1 METPSQAPSTRSQR
15 ELRPR
20 CLPRRHVTSTRGTVD
35 LLDEIVDFAAII
47 GYAPGE
53 WQKIPLRDW
62 STLDEHGK
70 FVHRRCGLS
79 VPRQAGKSVD
89 AIIWA
94 AFLVLQLGYS
104 VLWTDHNYST
114 TCEMLSRFQKILGK
128 RKGDPDAL
136 PAINRRIAGS
146 KAKTA
151 QESYEFTNG
160 GVLCFSTRTESA
172 SLGYSFDVV
181 VYDEAQLLT
190 SAQAQTINP
199 TTTRSPHKNAQFIY
213 AGTPTRAG
221 CPADRF
227 SSMREE
233 AWSDAPKDDLCW
245 LEYGTDKVGNPLDE
259 TRWPLVN
266 PSLAEG
272 LVEADDVRPGIYGM
286 EGDDLGIAQ
295 EYLGYWL
302 PPSEQV
308 EPPLIGSELWGETRV
323 AARPNIGPDAEV
335 AYGVK
340 FSADGSHVALAVAT
354 LPRSSDRALV
364 SLPFCRRTAEGTEW
378 LVSWLAA
385 RPTRAKS
392 VCIDGRAGAG
402 AVCDALE
409 ALGMPRGYVMR
420 PTADEAITAANM
432 ILDAARSGGVMHID
446 NEALDLSAATSTRRD
461 IGRAGGWGFGGEN
474 SAPIEACG
482 LALLALQNSKRN
494 PNRKARVH

>member
-1 METPSQAPSTRSQR
+1 MA
-15 ELRPR
+15 
-20 CLPRRHVTSTRGTVD
+20 STRGTVD

-53 WQKIPLRDW
+53 WQKVPLRDW
-62 STLDEHGK
+62 STLDERGK

-245 LEYGTDKVGNPLDE
+245 LEYGTDKVGDPLDE
-259 TRWPLVN
+259 SRWPLVN

-302 PPSEQV
+302 PPSQQV
-308 EPPLIGSELWGETRV
+308 EPPVITADEW
-323 AARPNIGPDAEV
+323 AACLVKAAPAPTDTERI

-340 FSADGSHVALAVAT
+340 FSPDGSVVALAVCT
-354 LPRSSDRALV
+354 LDNGRAHVEL
-364 SLPFCRRTAEGTEW
+364 SKFEGTGRGTA
-378 LVSWLAA
+378 WLADWLCERSRQA
-385 RPTRAKS
+385 CA
-392 VCIDGRAGAG
+392 VAIDGKSGAGALCQMMEGRAPRNYVIRAGA
-402 AVCDALE
+402 
-409 ALGMPRGYVMR
+409 
-420 PTADEAITAANM
+420 ADVTTAAALM
-432 ILDAARSGGVMHID
+432 LEGVRDRTLTHIRTEVLD
-446 NEALDLSAATSTRRD
+446 ESATTSTRRP
-461 IGRAGGWGFGGEN
+461 IGSGGGWSWGGEKPTAMDAA
-474 SAPIEACG
+474 S
-482 LALLALQNSKRN
+482 LALWAAKTSRRN
-494 PNRKARVH
+494 PRRKGMAA